1 MNQHQGL
8 SGNEIV
14 GVLVALVVISAIVLI
29 AITAGLN
36 GFLGRFSRESLQ
48 AIAVLLVFA
57 IPLAFLIGALVGAA
71 WHTARSGRT
80 LPSLPTPMA
89 FDASTRRVSPL
100 EFDECPAPMT
110 AIDADDDLILNL
122 LNGR

>member
-1 MNQHQGL
+1 MNQHQSM

-36 GFLGRFSRESLQ
+36 GFLNRFSRESMQ

-57 IPLAFLIGALVGAA
+57 IPLAFLIGVLVGAA
-71 WHTARSGRT
+71 WHTARSART
-80 LPSLPTPMA
+80 LPPLPPVV
-89 FDASTRRVSPL
+89 FDASTRRVAPL
-100 EFDECPAPMT
+100 EFDEWPAPMT